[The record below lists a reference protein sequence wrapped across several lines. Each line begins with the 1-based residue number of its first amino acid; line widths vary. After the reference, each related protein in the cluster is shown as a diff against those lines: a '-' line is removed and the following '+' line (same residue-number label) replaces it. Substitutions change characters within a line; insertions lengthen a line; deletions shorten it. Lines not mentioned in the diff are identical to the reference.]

1 MPVIQTAVKITHKYT
16 EWSYGGNRSINVVI
30 QAEDIPSGVTWRD
43 LTVIKQNNEWP
54 KGLFSLLKSLLTAL
68 KKGSKIMDGLQI
80 NNALLCDRDL
90 PPQRRR
96 PQRWEERHV
105 TRTLRTLQHRCARNH
120 PASYQARNPLHFKK
134 STGSSSDTLSVS
146 EDSHSQPHL
155 HAQPFRHHLQ
165 TPVAPACWPCASPP
179 IYH

>member
-1 MPVIQTAVKITHKYT
+1 MILRWQSVHQRGNPGWRHPIRCHLERPNSNKTKQWVT
-16 EWSYGGNRSINVVI
+16 ERLV
-30 QAEDIPSGVTWRD
+30 
-43 LTVIKQNNEWP
+43 
-54 KGLFSLLKSLLTAL
+54 LTAEEPVNCS

-120 PASYQARNPLHFKK
+120 PASYQARKPLHFKK